1 MREILAQFNSLFI
14 LNFMLEKFYDTSAEL
29 EIKHRNCLFKM
40 EKYVKLRTCETKI
53 GRNFVLFEH

>member
-1 MREILAQFNSLFI
+1 V
-14 LNFMLEKFYDTSAEL
+14 L